1 MSIVDSISDLV
12 TRIRNAQ
19 MAFKK
24 TVDSPMSRA
33 REDLLKVL
41 LNEGYIRGYSIV
53 DCEKT
58 KHKILRIELKYFE
71 GNPVISEIKR
81 VSKPGRRVY
90 SSIKNLPFVKNGL
103 GINILSTDKGIMSDT
118 DARKLSVGG
127 EIICSV
133 F

>member
-1 MSIVDSISDLV
+1 MSIVDSISDLI

-24 TVDSPMSRA
+24 TVDSPMSRT
-33 REDLLKVL
+33 REDLVKVL
-41 LNEGYIRGYSIV
+41 LNEGYVRGYTIV
-53 DCEKT
+53 ECEKT

-81 VSKPGRRVY
+81 VSKPGRRIY
-90 SSIKNLPFVKNGL
+90 SSIKDLPFVKNGL
-103 GINILSTDKGIMSDT
+103 GISILSTDKGIMSDT
-118 DARKLSVGG
+118 EARRRSIGG